1 MFSIGS
7 LVNIIKRSQNLFSS
21 REKYKPCYE
30 TYTPVFKK
38 GEKGTMT
45 GKFTTDDFQ
54 NDSLELGQEE
64 EAVSVDLDYYFDIYK
79 ELAELIGVQN
89 TKKVWNRYRGLTIQF
104 PQRMCSPIYTKDFIR
119 DNMDT
124 MTIKDLAIQLNLTD
138 RRVRQIIK
146 ELRRDN
152 Q

>member
-1 MFSIGS
+1 
-7 LVNIIKRSQNLFSS
+7 
-21 REKYKPCYE
+21 
-30 TYTPVFKK
+30 
-38 GEKGTMT
+38 MT

-89 TKKVWNRYRGLTIQF
+89 TKKIWNRYRGLTVQF
-104 PQRMCSPIYTKDFIR
+104 PQRMYSQTYTKDFIR
-119 DNMDT
+119 KHMDS
-124 MTIKDLAIQLNLTD
+124 MTIKEMAVQLSLTD

-146 ELRRDN
+146 ELRR
-152 Q
+152 QE

>member
-1 MFSIGS
+1 
-7 LVNIIKRSQNLFSS
+7 
-21 REKYKPCYE
+21 
-30 TYTPVFKK
+30 
-38 GEKGTMT
+38 MT

-64 EAVSVDLDYYFDIYK
+64 EAVSVDLDYYFDIYR

-104 PQRMCSPIYTKDFIR
+104 PQRMYSQIYTKDFIR
-119 DNMDT
+119 DHMDS
-124 MTIKDLAIQLNLTD
+124 MTIKEMAIQLSLTD